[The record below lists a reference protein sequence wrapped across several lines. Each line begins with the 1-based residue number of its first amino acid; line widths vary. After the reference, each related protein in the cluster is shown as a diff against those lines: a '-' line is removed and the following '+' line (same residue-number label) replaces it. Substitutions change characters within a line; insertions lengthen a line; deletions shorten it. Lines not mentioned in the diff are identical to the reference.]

1 MDYDFCGWAT
11 RNDCLCSDGRVI
23 RRDAFK
29 ENDGQKVPLVW
40 NHNHSDPSNVLG
52 HALLQNRP
60 EGVYAYGKFND
71 SPNGR
76 IGKILVQ
83 SGDVNSMSICANQI
97 KEKGRDVIHGA
108 IREVSLV
115 IAGAN
120 PEAFIE
126 DVITHGDDGNEVL
139 ISFGDKIEIE
149 HADDSKPEDNKTEK
163 TEEKT
168 DMANEKKSSE
178 KTVKDVFDTFTEEQ
192 KTVVYAIIGQAL
204 EDAGVK
210 VDDSESEDTKDTEE
224 DKTVEQSESEEGTMK
239 FNAFEKKND
248 SDATLIHSE
257 VLEATIKDAKR
268 LGSLK
273 ESAIEHGIEDIE
285 MLFPDNKNLTNEPGM
300 ITRDM
305 DWVSVVMNG
314 VHHTPF
320 SRVKSMFAD
329 LTEDEARAKGY
340 IKGKY
345 KKEQVFGLLKRTTNP
360 TTVYKK
366 QKLDRDDVID
376 ITDFDVVSLI
386 RREMRT
392 MLNEELARAYLFGDG
407 RPASSDDKINEQCIR
422 PVWTDDELFT
432 INAAFTVQTSATSDD
447 KAKAFIRA
455 AIKARKNYKGSG
467 NPVLFTTEDVLTDM
481 LLLTDSTGRDLYTD
495 EAQLARKLRVSRI
508 VTVPVME
515 GLKREVGGKNRELYG
530 LILNLRDYNVGADR
544 GGQVSMFDDF
554 DIDYNAQKYLIETR
568 CSGALTVPYSAIA
581 VELESDPG

>member
-11 RNDCLCSDGRVI
+11 RNDCRCSDGRVI

-29 ENDGQKVPLVW
+29 DNDGDKVPLVW
-40 NHNHSDPSNVLG
+40 NHDHADPANVLG
-52 HALLQNRP
+52 HAFLFNRP

-71 SPNGR
+71 SPNGK

-97 KEKGRDVIHGA
+97 RQKGSDVVHGE
-108 IREVSLV
+108 IKEVSLV

-126 DVITHGDDGNEVL
+126 NVITHGDDVSEAIFN
-139 ISFGDKIEIE
+139 FGEKLELY
-149 HADDSKPEDNKTEK
+149 HAEEDPKDTKSDSEESETVATTKKED
-163 TEEKT
+163 
-168 DMANEKKSSE
+168 
-178 KTVKDVFDTFTEEQ
+178 KTVADVFNSMSDEQ
-192 KTVVYAIIGQAL
+192 KTVVYAIVGQAL
-204 EDAGVK
+204 EDAGV
-210 VDDSESEDTKDTEE
+210 DTGDEDEE
-224 DKTVEQSESEEGTMK
+224 DTVEQSDKINGEDSMK
-239 FNAFEKKND
+239 FNAFDKTTEGD
-248 SDATLIHSE
+248 TIVHAE
-257 VLEATIKDAKR
+257 VLADTLKDAKR

-273 ESAIEHGIEDIE
+273 ESAIQHGIEDIE
-285 MLFPDNKNLTNEPGM
+285 LLFPDPKTQGQQPVM
-300 ITRDM
+300 VTREM

-314 VHHTPF
+314 VHHVPF
-320 SRVKSMFAD
+320 SRIKSLYAD

-345 KKEQVFGLLKRTTNP
+345 KKEQVFGLLKRTTQP
-360 TTVYKK
+360 TTIYKK
-366 QKLDRDDVID
+366 QKFDRDDLID

-386 RREMRT
+386 RREMRM

-422 PVWTDDELFT
+422 PVWTDEEFFT
-432 INAAFTVQTSATSDD
+432 INQVFQKEASDD
-447 KAKAFIRA
+447 SSKIARKFIEACIR
-455 AIKARKNYKGSG
+455 ARKNYKGSG
-467 NPVLFTTEDVLTDM
+467 NPIMFTTEDILTDM
-481 LLLTDSTGRDLYTD
+481 LLMTDSTGRDLYTD

-515 GLKREVGGKNRELYG
+515 GLTRQVTGKNRHLYA
-530 LILNLRDYNVGADR
+530 LILNLNDYNVGADR

-568 CSGALTVPYSAIA
+568 CSGSLIQPYSAIA
-581 VELESDPG
+581 VEMEDPS

>member
-11 RNDCLCSDGRVI
+11 RNDCRCSDGRVI

-29 ENDGQKVPLVW
+29 DNDGDKVPLVW
-40 NHNHSDPSNVLG
+40 NHDHADPANVLG
-52 HALLQNRP
+52 HAFLFNRP

-71 SPNGR
+71 SPNGK

-97 KEKGRDVIHGA
+97 RQNGSDVVHGE
-108 IREVSLV
+108 IKEVSLV

-126 DVITHGDDGNEVL
+126 NVITHGDDVSEAIFN
-139 ISFGDKIEIE
+139 FGEKLELY
-149 HADDSKPEDNKTEK
+149 HAEEDPKDTKSDSEESETVATTKKED
-163 TEEKT
+163 
-168 DMANEKKSSE
+168 
-178 KTVKDVFDTFTEEQ
+178 KTVADVFNSMSDEQ
-192 KTVVYAIIGQAL
+192 KTVVYAIVGQAL
-204 EDAGVK
+204 EDAGVST
-210 VDDSESEDTKDTEE
+210 DDEDKDEE
-224 DKTVEQSESEEGTMK
+224 DTVEQSDKTNGEDSMK
-239 FNAFEKKND
+239 FNAFDKTTEGD
-248 SDATLIHSE
+248 TIVHAE
-257 VLEATIKDAKR
+257 VLADTLKDAKR

-273 ESAIEHGIEDIE
+273 ESAIQHGIEDIE
-285 MLFPDNKNLTNEPGM
+285 LLFPDPKTQGQQPVM
-300 ITRDM
+300 VTREM

-314 VHHTPF
+314 VHHVPF
-320 SRVKSMFAD
+320 SRIKSLYAD

-345 KKEQVFGLLKRTTNP
+345 KKEQVFGLLKRTTQP
-360 TTVYKK
+360 TTIYKK
-366 QKLDRDDVID
+366 QKFDRDDLID

-386 RREMRT
+386 RREMRM

-422 PVWTDDELFT
+422 PVWTDEEFFT
-432 INAAFTVQTSATSDD
+432 INQVFQKEASDD
-447 KAKAFIRA
+447 SSKIARKFIEACIRS
-455 AIKARKNYKGSG
+455 RKNYKGSG
-467 NPVLFTTEDVLTDM
+467 NPIMFTTEDILTDM
-481 LLLTDSTGRDLYTD
+481 LLMTDSTGRDLYTD

-515 GLKREVGGKNRELYG
+515 GLSRQVGAKNRHLYA
-530 LILNLRDYNVGADR
+530 LILNLNDYNVGADR

-568 CSGALTVPYSAIA
+568 CSGSLIQPYSAIA
-581 VELESDPG
+581 VEMEDPS

>member
-11 RNDCLCSDGRVI
+11 RNDCRCTDGRVI

-29 ENDGQKVPLVW
+29 DNDGSKVPLVW
-40 NHNHSDPSNVLG
+40 NHDHADPANVLG
-52 HALLQNRP
+52 HAFLFNRP

-71 SPNGR
+71 SPNGK

-97 KEKGRDVIHGA
+97 RQNGSDVVHGE
-108 IREVSLV
+108 IKEVSLV

-126 DVITHGDDGNEVL
+126 NVITHGDDVSEAIFN
-139 ISFGDKIEIE
+139 FGEKLELY
-149 HADDSKPEDNKTEK
+149 HAEEDPKDTKSDSEESESVATTKKED
-163 TEEKT
+163 
-168 DMANEKKSSE
+168 
-178 KTVKDVFDTFTEEQ
+178 KTVADVFNSMSDEQ
-192 KTVVYAIIGQAL
+192 KTVVYAIVGQAL
-204 EDAGVK
+204 EDAGVDTGDK
-210 VDDSESEDTKDTEE
+210 DEDD
-224 DKTVEQSESEEGTMK
+224 TVEQSDKINGEDSMK
-239 FNAFEKKND
+239 FNAFDKTTEGD
-248 SDATLIHSE
+248 TIVHAE
-257 VLEATIKDAKR
+257 VLADTLKDAKR

-273 ESAIEHGIEDIE
+273 ESAIQHGIEDIE
-285 MLFPDNKNLTNEPGM
+285 LLFPDPKTQGQQPVM
-300 ITRDM
+300 VTREM

-314 VHHTPF
+314 VHHVPF
-320 SRVKSMFAD
+320 SRIKSLYAD

-345 KKEQVFGLLKRTTNP
+345 KKEQVFGLLKRTTQP
-360 TTVYKK
+360 TTIYKK
-366 QKLDRDDVID
+366 QKFDRDDLID

-386 RREMRT
+386 RREMRM

-422 PVWTDDELFT
+422 PVWTDEEFFT
-432 INAAFTVQTSATSDD
+432 INQVFQKESADD
-447 KAKAFIRA
+447 SSKIARKFIEACIR
-455 AIKARKNYKGSG
+455 ARKNYKGSG
-467 NPVLFTTEDVLTDM
+467 NPIMFTTEDILTDM
-481 LLLTDSTGRDLYTD
+481 LLMTDSTGRDLYTD

-515 GLKREVGGKNRELYG
+515 GLTRQVGAKNRHLYA
-530 LILNLRDYNVGADR
+530 LILNLNDYNVGADR

-568 CSGALTVPYSAIA
+568 CSGSLIQPYSAIA
-581 VELESDPG
+581 VEMEDPS

>member
-11 RNDCLCSDGRVI
+11 RNDCRCSDGRVI

-29 ENDGQKVPLVW
+29 DNDGDKVPLVW
-40 NHNHSDPSNVLG
+40 NHDHADPANVLG
-52 HALLQNRP
+52 HAFLFNRP

-71 SPNGR
+71 SPNGK

-97 KEKGRDVIHGA
+97 RQNGSDVVHGE
-108 IREVSLV
+108 IKEVSLV

-126 DVITHGDDGNEVL
+126 NVITHGDDVSEAIFN
-139 ISFGDKIEIE
+139 FGEKLELY
-149 HADDSKPEDNKTEK
+149 HAEEDPKDTKSDSEESETVATTKKED
-163 TEEKT
+163 
-168 DMANEKKSSE
+168 
-178 KTVKDVFDTFTEEQ
+178 KTVADVFNSMSDEQ
-192 KTVVYAIIGQAL
+192 KTVVYAIVGQAL
-204 EDAGVK
+204 EDAGV
-210 VDDSESEDTKDTEE
+210 DTGDEDEE
-224 DKTVEQSESEEGTMK
+224 DTVEQSDKINGEDSMK
-239 FNAFEKKND
+239 FNAFDKTTEGD
-248 SDATLIHSE
+248 TIVHAE
-257 VLEATIKDAKR
+257 VLADTLKDAKR

-273 ESAIEHGIEDIE
+273 ESAIQHGIEDIE
-285 MLFPDNKNLTNEPGM
+285 LLFPDPKTQGQQPVM
-300 ITRDM
+300 VTREM

-314 VHHTPF
+314 VHHVPF
-320 SRVKSMFAD
+320 SRIKSLYAD

-345 KKEQVFGLLKRTTNP
+345 KKEQVFGLLKRTTQP
-360 TTVYKK
+360 TTIYKK
-366 QKLDRDDVID
+366 QKFDRDDLID

-386 RREMRT
+386 RREMRM

-422 PVWTDDELFT
+422 PVWTDEEFFT
-432 INAAFTVQTSATSDD
+432 INQVFQKEASDD
-447 KAKAFIRA
+447 SSKIARKFIEACIR
-455 AIKARKNYKGSG
+455 ARKNYKGSG
-467 NPVLFTTEDVLTDM
+467 NPIMFTTEDILTDM
-481 LLLTDSTGRDLYTD
+481 LLMTDSTGRDLYTD

-515 GLKREVGGKNRELYG
+515 GLTRQVGAKNRHLYA
-530 LILNLRDYNVGADR
+530 LILNLNDYNVGADR

-568 CSGALTVPYSAIA
+568 CSGSLIQPYSAIA
-581 VELESDPG
+581 VEMEDPS

>member
-11 RNDCLCSDGRVI
+11 RNDCRCSDGRVI

-29 ENDGQKVPLVW
+29 DNDGDKVPLVW
-40 NHNHSDPSNVLG
+40 NHDHADPANVLG
-52 HALLQNRP
+52 HAFLFNRP

-71 SPNGR
+71 SPNGK

-97 KEKGRDVIHGA
+97 RQNGSDVVHGE
-108 IREVSLV
+108 IKEVSLV

-126 DVITHGDDGNEVL
+126 NVITHGDDVSEAIFN
-139 ISFGDKIEIE
+139 FGEKLELY
-149 HADDSKPEDNKTEK
+149 HAEEDPKDTKSDSEESETVATTKKED
-163 TEEKT
+163 
-168 DMANEKKSSE
+168 
-178 KTVKDVFDTFTEEQ
+178 KTVADVFNSMSDEQ
-192 KTVVYAIIGQAL
+192 KTVVYAIVGQAL
-204 EDAGVK
+204 EDAGV
-210 VDDSESEDTKDTEE
+210 DTGDEDEE
-224 DKTVEQSESEEGTMK
+224 DTVEQSDKINGEDSMK
-239 FNAFEKKND
+239 FNAFDKTTEGD
-248 SDATLIHSE
+248 TIVHAE
-257 VLEATIKDAKR
+257 VLADTLKDAKR

-273 ESAIEHGIEDIE
+273 ESAIQHGIEDIE
-285 MLFPDNKNLTNEPGM
+285 LLFPDPKTQGQQPVM
-300 ITRDM
+300 VTREM

-314 VHHTPF
+314 VHHVPF
-320 SRVKSMFAD
+320 SRIKSLYAD

-345 KKEQVFGLLKRTTNP
+345 KKEQVFGLLKRTTQP
-360 TTVYKK
+360 TTIYKK
-366 QKLDRDDVID
+366 QKFDRDDLID

-386 RREMRT
+386 RREMRM

-422 PVWTDDELFT
+422 PVWTDEEFFT
-432 INAAFTVQTSATSDD
+432 INQVFQKEASDD
-447 KAKAFIRA
+447 SSKIARKFIEACIR
-455 AIKARKNYKGSG
+455 ARKNYKGSG
-467 NPVLFTTEDVLTDM
+467 NPIMFTTEDILTDM
-481 LLLTDSTGRDLYTD
+481 LLMTDSTGRDLYTD

-515 GLKREVGGKNRELYG
+515 GLARQVTGKNRHLYA
-530 LILNLRDYNVGADR
+530 LILNLNDYNVGADR

-568 CSGALTVPYSAIA
+568 CSGSLIQPYSAIA
-581 VELESDPG
+581 VEMEDPS

>member
-11 RNDCLCSDGRVI
+11 KNDCLCSDGRVI

-29 ENDGQKVPLVW
+29 ENNGKKVPLVW
-40 NHNHSDPSNVLG
+40 NHDHNDPANVLG
-52 HALLQNRP
+52 HAFLENRP

-71 SPNGR
+71 SPNGK

-97 KEKGRDVIHGA
+97 EQKGRDVVHGA

-126 DVITHGDDGNEVL
+126 DVITHGDDGNEA
-139 ISFGDKIEIE
+139 IIYFGEKFDVE
-149 HADDSKPEDNKTEK
+149 HADEKKDDTKSEDSKENTK
-163 TEEKT
+163 
-168 DMANEKKSSE
+168 MANETKSTDKKTDE

-204 EDAGVK
+204 KDAGVK
-210 VDDSESEDTKDTEE
+210 VEDDTDEE
-224 DKTVEQSESEEGTMK
+224 ETVEQSENEEGNMK

-300 ITRDM
+300 VTRDM

-376 ITDFDVVSLI
+376 IIDFDVVSLI

-392 MLNEELARAYLFGDG
+392 MLNEELARAYMFGDG
-407 RPASSDDKINEQCIR
+407 RPTSSDDKINEQCIR

-432 INAAFTVQTSATSDD
+432 INASFTVSAGASADD

-467 NPVLFTTEDVLTDM
+467 NPVLFTTEDILTDM

-530 LILNLRDYNVGADR
+530 LILNLKDYNVGADR

-568 CSGALTVPYSAIA
+568 CSGALTIPYSAIA
-581 VELESDPG
+581 VELESDPI

>member
-11 RNDCLCSDGRVI
+11 RNDCRCSDGRVI

-29 ENDGQKVPLVW
+29 DNDGDKVPLVW
-40 NHNHSDPSNVLG
+40 NHDHADPANVLG
-52 HALLQNRP
+52 HAFLFNRP

-71 SPNGR
+71 SPNGK

-97 KEKGRDVIHGA
+97 RQNGSDVVHGE
-108 IREVSLV
+108 IKEVSLV

-126 DVITHGDDGNEVL
+126 NVITHGDDVSEAIFN
-139 ISFGDKIEIE
+139 FGEKLELY
-149 HADDSKPEDNKTEK
+149 HAEEDPKDTKSDSEESETVATTKKED
-163 TEEKT
+163 
-168 DMANEKKSSE
+168 
-178 KTVKDVFDTFTEEQ
+178 KTVADVFNSMSDEQ
-192 KTVVYAIIGQAL
+192 KTVVYAIVGQAL
-204 EDAGVK
+204 EDAGVST
-210 VDDSESEDTKDTEE
+210 DDEDKDEE
-224 DKTVEQSESEEGTMK
+224 DTVEQSDKTNGEDSMK
-239 FNAFEKKND
+239 FNAFDKTTEGD
-248 SDATLIHSE
+248 TIVHAE
-257 VLEATIKDAKR
+257 VLADTLKDAKR

-273 ESAIEHGIEDIE
+273 ESAIQHGIEDIE
-285 MLFPDNKNLTNEPGM
+285 LLFPDPKTQGQQPVM
-300 ITRDM
+300 VTREM

-314 VHHTPF
+314 VHHVPF
-320 SRVKSMFAD
+320 SRIKSLYAD

-345 KKEQVFGLLKRTTNP
+345 KKEQVFGLLKRTTQP
-360 TTVYKK
+360 TTIYKK
-366 QKLDRDDVID
+366 QKFDRDDLID

-386 RREMRT
+386 RREMRM

-422 PVWTDDELFT
+422 PVWTDEEFFT
-432 INAAFTVQTSATSDD
+432 INQVFQKEASDD
-447 KAKAFIRA
+447 SSKIARKFIEACIRS
-455 AIKARKNYKGSG
+455 RKNYKGSG
-467 NPVLFTTEDVLTDM
+467 NPIMLTTEDILTDM
-481 LLLTDSTGRDLYTD
+481 LLMTDSTGRDLYTD

-515 GLKREVGGKNRELYG
+515 GLSRQVGAKNRHLYA
-530 LILNLRDYNVGADR
+530 LILNLNDYNVGADR

-568 CSGALTVPYSAIA
+568 CSGSLIQPYSAIA
-581 VELESDPG
+581 VEMEDPS

>member
-29 ENDGQKVPLVW
+29 ENDGKKVPLVW

-97 KEKGRDVIHGA
+97 KEQGRDVIHGA

-432 INAAFTVQTSATSDD
+432 INATFTVSAGASADD

-515 GLKREVGGKNRELYG
+515 GLKRTVDGKNRELYG

-581 VELESDPG
+581 VELESDAG

>member
-11 RNDCLCSDGRVI
+11 RNDCRCSDGRVI

-29 ENDGQKVPLVW
+29 DNDGDKVPLVW
-40 NHNHSDPSNVLG
+40 NHDHADPANVLG
-52 HALLQNRP
+52 HAFLFNRP

-71 SPNGR
+71 SPNGK

-97 KEKGRDVIHGA
+97 RQNGSDVVHGE
-108 IREVSLV
+108 IKEVSLV

-126 DVITHGDDGNEVL
+126 NVITHGDDVSEAIFN
-139 ISFGDKIEIE
+139 FGEKLELY
-149 HADDSKPEDNKTEK
+149 HAEEDPKDTKSDSKESETVATTKKED
-163 TEEKT
+163 
-168 DMANEKKSSE
+168 
-178 KTVKDVFDTFTEEQ
+178 KTVADVFNSMSDEQ
-192 KTVVYAIIGQAL
+192 KTVVYAIVGQAL
-204 EDAGVK
+204 EDAGV
-210 VDDSESEDTKDTEE
+210 DTGDEDEE
-224 DKTVEQSESEEGTMK
+224 DTVEQSDKINGEDSMK
-239 FNAFEKKND
+239 FNAFDKTTEGD
-248 SDATLIHSE
+248 TIVHAE
-257 VLEATIKDAKR
+257 VLADTLKDAKR

-273 ESAIEHGIEDIE
+273 ESAIQHGIEDIE
-285 MLFPDNKNLTNEPGM
+285 LLFPDPKTQGQQPVM
-300 ITRDM
+300 VTREM

-314 VHHTPF
+314 VHHVPF
-320 SRVKSMFAD
+320 SRIKSLYAD

-345 KKEQVFGLLKRTTNP
+345 KKEQVFGLLKRTTQP
-360 TTVYKK
+360 TTIYKK
-366 QKLDRDDVID
+366 QKFDRDDLID

-386 RREMRT
+386 RREMRM

-422 PVWTDDELFT
+422 PVWTDEEFFT
-432 INAAFTVQTSATSDD
+432 INQVFQKEASDD
-447 KAKAFIRA
+447 SSKIARKFIEACIR
-455 AIKARKNYKGSG
+455 ARKNYKGSG
-467 NPVLFTTEDVLTDM
+467 NPIMFTTEDILTDM
-481 LLLTDSTGRDLYTD
+481 LLMTDSTGRDLYTD

-515 GLKREVGGKNRELYG
+515 GLTRQVTGKNRHLYA
-530 LILNLRDYNVGADR
+530 LILNLNDYNVGADR

-568 CSGALTVPYSAIA
+568 CSGSLIQPYSAIA
-581 VELESDPG
+581 VEMEDPS